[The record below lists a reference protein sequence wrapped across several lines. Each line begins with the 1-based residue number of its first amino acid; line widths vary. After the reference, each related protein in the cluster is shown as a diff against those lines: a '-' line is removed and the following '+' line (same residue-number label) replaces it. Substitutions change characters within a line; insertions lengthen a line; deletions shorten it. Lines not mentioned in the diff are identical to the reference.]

1 MLKKPKEHLNH
12 KNHKRQIKESW
23 GTPSLLMAKESWGIS
38 TTTSTSTTSTTS
50 TTVSSVTSALLLE
63 ARASEARLLL
73 ALKNTTS

>member
-1 MLKKPKEHLNH
+1 MA
-12 KNHKRQIKESW
+12 KESW

-38 TTTSTSTTSTTS
+38 TTST

-73 ALKNTTS
+73 ALKKATFETK